1 MNKLLSLIVVSLLL
15 SGNAY
20 AKDVKLLCNHTNKE
34 SFKILLMNDN
44 ERFLKIEDIPGS
56 YITLNIENF
65 DKDQINGYDEYILE
79 GKLEQKMNY
88 SLDRRTGFLS
98 LHIWWADERYPFTT
112 HLYKCEVIKE
122 NKF

>member
-1 MNKLLSLIVVSLLL
+1 MKKILSLIVVSLLL

-44 ERFLKIEDIPGS
+44 ERSLKIEDIPDS

-65 DKDQINGYDEYILE
+65 DKDRIDGYDESILE
-79 GKLEQKMNY
+79 GKLVQKMNY

-98 LHIWWADERYPFTT
+98 LGIWWADERFPFST
-112 HLYKCEVIKE
+112 HRYKCEVIKE